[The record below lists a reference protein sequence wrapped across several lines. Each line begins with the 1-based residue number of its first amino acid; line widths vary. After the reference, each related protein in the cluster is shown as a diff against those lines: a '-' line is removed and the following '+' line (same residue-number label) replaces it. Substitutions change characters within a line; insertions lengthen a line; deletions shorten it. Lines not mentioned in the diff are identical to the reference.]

1 MTGPRDP
8 VDSALDRLRSDS
20 WTGPAYDP
28 ELENKLMQEFNQ
40 PKSAARSAGPRILAI
55 AVALLLVSGATFA
68 ATGGI
73 DKVTD
78 WFVTIEM
85 GDEVIDLTLDE
96 NGEATIRRET
106 DDGGLLTVSVKK
118 GTSPDGGDTTRIA
131 VKRSDGD
138 SNEEE
143 CCVKSVR
150 RGPGTAPEPIDPA
163 ILADA
168 EPAKAWS
175 DEDGN
180 TTEIYFLPV
189 EEGEG
194 TRIYLA
200 TTDPDGEQVVRHLGT
215 PRINLAD
222 GDVEPKVEVSDDGTI
237 SITLDDGAGRVAEM
251 KFKIGEGP
259 VTELRRQ
266 RGLDVQTPD
275 GEIKVRVRP
284 SEPRQ

>member
-1 MTGPRDP
+1 MTGQRDP

-20 WTGPAYDP
+20 WTGRAYDP
-28 ELENKLMQEFNQ
+28 ELENKLMQDFNHR
-40 PKSAARSAGPRILAI
+40 SGATRSARPRILAI
-55 AVALLLVSGATFA
+55 ALALLLVSGASFA

-73 DKVTD
+73 DTVKG

-85 GDEVIDLTLDE
+85 GDEIIDLTLDE

-106 DDGGLLTVSVKK
+106 DDGGLTTVSVKK
-118 GTSPDGGDTTRIA
+118 GTTPDGGETTRVS
-131 VKRSDGD
+131 VKRTDGD
-138 SNEEE
+138 GNHEE
-143 CCVKSVR
+143 CCEVVR
-150 RGPGTAPEPIDPA
+150 NGSHTAPAAVDAA

-200 TTDPDGEQVVRHLGT
+200 TTDPEGEQLVRHIGT

-222 GDVEPKVEVSDDGTI
+222 GEVAPKVELNDDGSL

-251 KFKIGEGP
+251 KIKIAQGP
-259 VTELRRQ
+259 MTEQLRP
-266 RGLDVQTPD
+266 GNLEVQTPD
-275 GEIKVRVRP
+275 GDVKVRVRP
-284 SEPRQ
+284 DKSRQ

>member
-20 WTGPAYDP
+20 WTGRAYDP
-28 ELENKLMQEFNQ
+28 ELENRLMQNFDNRNNA
-40 PKSAARSAGPRILAI
+40 SRSARPRIVAI
-55 AVALLLVSGATFA
+55 ALALVLVSGATFA

-73 DKVTD
+73 DTVKG
-78 WFVTIEM
+78 WFVTIDL

-118 GTSPDGGDTTRIA
+118 GTTPDGVETTRVA
-131 VKRSDGD
+131 VTRTDGGN
-138 SNEEE
+138 SREEFVE
-143 CCVKSVR
+143 EIR
-150 RGPGTAPEPIDPA
+150 RGVRTAPKHIDPA

-168 EPAKAWS
+168 EPARAWS

-180 TTEIYFLPV
+180 TTEVYFLPV

-215 PRINLAD
+215 PPINLA
-222 GDVEPKVEVSDDGTI
+222 GDVKPKVEVSDDGTI

-251 KFKIGEGP
+251 EFKIAEGP
-259 VTELRRQ
+259 GTELRRP
-266 RGLDVQTPD
+266 RGIEMETPD
-275 GEIKVRVRP
+275 GDIKVRVRP